1 MFSPRTLLTSGFD
14 FDESEADLEFKFKV
28 LNFIMLVAAVFAALF
43 GLMHD
48 LNINQLTGFHAS
60 VDYAYSIF
68 VALLI
73 WRLRQSKAYFRQVA
87 IGLSLSSY
95 ITFVSAL
102 IFVSHDEFRIIWF
115 FFYVYV
121 TYLLLGTRAG
131 MVATLLAIAAVL
143 ISSQWIDLHLSRA
156 AMITSIF
163 SLIIISLLVRSHTVQ
178 LGRYEALLLKKNL
191 ALEESIAELG
201 PARERAEQASR
212 AKSLFLA
219 NMSHEIRTPMN
230 GVLGMVQV
238 LRTTELNDEQRGYLE
253 TLARSGRSL
262 LSLID
267 ELLDLSK
274 IESGRLDLTPRP
286 FDAHAWT
293 QDIRLMMEP
302 LLAEGGVNFH
312 TVVNDKLPQWLTGD
326 ETRLKQVVVNLLS
339 NAAKFTESGDVRLSV
354 GGHQIDASSYEL
366 CVTVEDTGIGIPAAK
381 LPYIFNSFQQVSPER
396 IANKGVGLGLA
407 ISKRLV
413 EAMGGSLKVISVEG
427 EGSRF
432 WLELALPLAEPPRTL
447 SEDSA
452 QRERSLDILLVDD
465 DAINRLAVRTLL
477 TGLGHRVVEAVNGDD
492 GLSKLGAESFD
503 VVLMDVHMPVMDG
516 VATTRIIREHERP
529 ELASIP
535 VIGMTASVMNDERAG
550 YTEAGMDA
558 VVEKPI
564 VIESLVNT
572 IWEHLE
578 A

>member
-1 MFSPRTLLTSGFD
+1 MKIPRKLLTSGFD

-48 LNINQLTGFHAS
+48 FHINHLSEFHAK
-60 VDYAYSIF
+60 VDYVYSVF
-68 VALLI
+68 VVLLI
-73 WRLRQSKAYFRQVA
+73 VYLRRSKENFLRVAY
-87 IGLSLSSY
+87 GLSISSY

-102 IFVSHDEFRIIWF
+102 IFVSHDEFRVIWF

-131 MVATLLAIAAVL
+131 MAATLMAIAAVL
-143 ISSQWIDLHLSRA
+143 VSNHFIDLQISQAGLV
-156 AMITSIF
+156 TSIF

-178 LGRYEALLLKKNL
+178 LGRYEGLLLKKNR

-238 LRTTELNDEQRGYLE
+238 LRTTELDERQRDYLE
-253 TLARSGRSL
+253 TIERSGRSL
-262 LSLID
+262 LTLID

-274 IESGRLDLTPRP
+274 IESGRLELLPRP
-286 FDAHAWT
+286 FNTQAWIR
-293 QDIRLMMEP
+293 DIQLMMEP
-302 LLAEGGVNFH
+302 LFSQGAVNFE
-312 TVVNDKLPQWLTGD
+312 VVSNDNLPPWLVGD
-326 ETRLKQVVVNLLS
+326 ESRLKQVVVNLLS
-339 NAAKFTESGDVRLSV
+339 NAAKFTENGEVRLTV
-354 GGHQIDASSYEL
+354 GGLMHDNGRYGL
-366 CVTVEDTGIGIPAAK
+366 CVTVEDTGIGIPAGK

-407 ISKRLV
+407 ISKRLI
-413 EAMGGSLKVISVEG
+413 ETMGGTLKVISAEG

-432 WLELALPLAEPPRTL
+432 WLETELPVATPRRVAATEPARRDRPL
-447 SEDSA
+447 N
-452 QRERSLDILLVDD
+452 ILLVDD
-465 DAINRLAVRTLL
+465 DPINRLAVRTLL
-477 TGLGHRVVEAVNGDD
+477 GGQGHLVVEAINGDD
-492 GLSKLGAESFD
+492 GLGKLQAQPFD

-516 VATTRIIREHERP
+516 ITATRAIRALEQA
-529 ELASIP
+529 ELARLP

-564 VIESLVNT
+564 VIESLINT
-572 IWEHLE
+572 IWEHIGR
-578 A
+578 